1 MLLEEQIVNK
11 QSVGPN
17 VDLRT
22 IGLFSKQ
29 FRRHEYRGAY
39 YLFVDLFFDCE
50 SKISQFVESMNSL
63 LLDEDVVRLNVP
75 VDDLAFGNELQSSRK
90 LIGDFE
96 GFLLA
101 HRSSLGNDVF

>member
-1 MLLEEQIVNK
+1 
-11 QSVGPN
+11 
-17 VDLRT
+17 
-22 IGLFSKQ
+22 
-29 FRRHEYRGAY
+29 
-39 YLFVDLFFDCE
+39 
-50 SKISQFVESMNSL
+50 MNSL

-90 LIGDFE
+90 LIGDLE